1 VAADGITLRRLETER
16 LTGYQVEAIR
26 SMLTAAFAG
35 DGEGFSAEDWAH
47 AVGGMHFLLTRGD
60 ALLAHAAVV
69 ARELHL
75 GKRPVRSGYVEAVA
89 TDGAHQGSGLGSRV
103 MADADAFIA
112 ERFELGALSTGTPR
126 FYERLGWL
134 RWQGETWV
142 RTPAGPVRTPDDDG
156 GILVLPVAGF
166 AAPDLTLPITC
177 EWRPGDVW

>member
-1 VAADGITLRRLETER
+1 MAADGSALRRLETER

-26 SMLTAAFAG
+26 SLLTAAFAG
-35 DGEGFSAEDWAH
+35 DGDGLTDEDWAH
-47 AVGGMHFLLTRGD
+47 AVGGMHFLLTRDD

-75 GKRPVRSGYVEAVA
+75 GDRPVRCGYVEAVA
-89 TDGAHQGSGLGSRV
+89 TAGAHQGSGLGSRV
-103 MADADAFIA
+103 MADVGAYIQ
-112 ERFELGALSTGTPR
+112 ERFQLGALSTGAPR

-156 GILVLPVAGF
+156 AILVLPVASF
-166 AAPDLTLPITC
+166 AAPDLALPISC

>member
-1 VAADGITLRRLETER
+1 VAADGIALRRLETER

-26 SMLTAAFAG
+26 SLLVAAFAG
-35 DGEGFSAEDWAH
+35 DGEGFTDEDWAH
-47 AVGGMHFLLTRGD
+47 AVGGMHFLLTLD
-60 ALLAHAAVV
+60 DVLLAHAAVI

-75 GKRPVRSGYVEAVA
+75 GDRPVRSGYVEAVA
-89 TDGAHQGSGLGSRV
+89 TATAHQGSGFGSRV
-103 MADADAFIA
+103 MADVNAFIA

-134 RWQGETWV
+134 RWLGETWV
-142 RTPAGPVRTPDDDG
+142 RTPSGRARTPADDG